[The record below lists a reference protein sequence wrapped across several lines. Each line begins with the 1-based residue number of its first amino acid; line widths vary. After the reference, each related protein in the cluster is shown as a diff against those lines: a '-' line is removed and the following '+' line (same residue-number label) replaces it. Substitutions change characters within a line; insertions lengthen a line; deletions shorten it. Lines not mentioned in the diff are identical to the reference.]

1 MPTMDTRP
9 PRDQDAPGGE
19 PRSID
24 LRDYWR
30 AVHRRW
36 ALVLALTLLGAVAGV
51 GYGHFAK
58 STYAATAQVLVVP
71 LNQGPINPPS
81 QPNQQV
87 NMSTEQSVAES
98 GPVVVGAAKILNK
111 PAAQLETEIGS
122 QLTVTVPAL
131 SDVLEITWKGGT
143 ALAAQEGANAFATA
157 YLQYRHGQLAGQ
169 LASLGADLGGQVD
182 LLHAQVNKLEAQLN
196 SLPTTAPQ
204 RQGLILDITELNGQ
218 LGTASNQL
226 RDLSTYNDSG
236 GSVIAAAVP
245 PRTRSGL
252 SHGAVLVLATLLGL
266 LLGLVLAFVR
276 DAFDDRVRDAVLLE
290 RELGAATLA
299 VLPRTGG
306 RGWMPDGLRDLRRST
321 AGPAI
326 TTVARPDSRAA
337 EAIRSLRATFV
348 AVGAA
353 QDLQIILLASAD
365 RNESSSRIA
374 AELGVALAESGR
386 RTLLVAADLRG
397 SALSQIFEL
406 SNTTGVSQLL
416 AGAGNPEALPQHPSF
431 AGGVALPGAIAGR
444 LSLLPNGPLVAQPL
458 SVLDSD
464 AMVRLLENLRGIYDF
479 VLLDCPPFNVADDVV
494 ALAGLVDGVVVVAS
508 EGRTR
513 GRVLDQLRVRLDQVG
528 AKLIGGVLV
537 TRRVDRRKVGP
548 SARRTQ
554 PVPRPA
560 VTGAAER
567 RGVLPEGARG
577 LTELPA

>member
-1 MPTMDTRP
+1 
-9 PRDQDAPGGE
+9 
-19 PRSID
+19 
-24 LRDYWR
+24 
-30 AVHRRW
+30 
-36 ALVLALTLLGAVAGV
+36 
-51 GYGHFAK
+51 
-58 STYAATAQVLVVP
+58 
-71 LNQGPINPPS
+71 
-81 QPNQQV
+81 
-87 NMSTEQSVAES
+87 
-98 GPVVVGAAKILNK
+98 
-111 PAAQLETEIGS
+111 
-122 QLTVTVPAL
+122 
-131 SDVLEITWKGGT
+131 
-143 ALAAQEGANAFATA
+143 
-157 YLQYRHGQLAGQ
+157 
-169 LASLGADLGGQVD
+169 
-182 LLHAQVNKLEAQLN
+182 
-196 SLPTTAPQ
+196 
-204 RQGLILDITELNGQ
+204 
-218 LGTASNQL
+218 
-226 RDLSTYNDSG
+226 
-236 GSVIAAAVP
+236 
-245 PRTRSGL
+245 
-252 SHGAVLVLATLLGL
+252 
-266 LLGLVLAFVR
+266 VR

-321 AGPAI
+321 SGPAI

-513 GRVLDQLRVRLDQVG
+513 SRVLDQLRVRLDQVG

-537 TRRVDRRKVGP
+537 TKRVDRRKVGP

-560 VTGAAER
+560 VSGVADR
-567 RGVLPEGARG
+567 RDVLPEGARG